1 MNYFQI
7 FNIEPNLD
15 LCCKNLENKYLDL
28 QSKFHPD
35 LLINKTKK
43 EQEQYMVQTSNINN
57 AYEVL
62 KNPLKRAIHFLE
74 INNIFIDSIKPNNM
88 ILTEIMEIK
97 MDIESSNMEQKKI
110 LQQDLM
116 IKKDNLYQEII
127 SLTNQNL
134 INQACDKIILLKF
147 LDNI

>member
-1 MNYFQI
+1 
-7 FNIEPNLD
+7 
-15 LCCKNLENKYLDL
+15 
-28 QSKFHPD
+28 
-35 LLINKTKK
+35 
-43 EQEQYMVQTSNINN
+43 
-57 AYEVL
+57 
-62 KNPLKRAIHFLE
+62 
-74 INNIFIDSIKPNNM
+74 M